1 MIKLDKELLL
11 SKHHGLGNDFLVLLD
26 MAGIISLTFSE
37 IVALLDRRIGVG
49 ADGLM
54 HVTPALAD
62 SPSVARMELYNSDG
76 SRAEMSGNGVRCLAQ
91 ALIDSGAAPVGPFSV
106 DTDAGVIEI
115 ESHSSFD
122 DPIATISVGMGMPKV
137 YESVER
143 RIDGVEYLAVRS
155 DIGNP
160 HLVLIPRQVMAK
172 ETFMRLDIALLGPK
186 IESEY
191 PGGMN
196 VEWVIPDGNRREL
209 LLRVWE
215 RGAGITQA
223 CGTGTTASSFVAH
236 ALGLV
241 DDVAI
246 VHNPGGDLSVR
257 ITAEQCYLTGPAQK
271 VCEVAVTASQLS
283 AMAALVK

>member
-26 MAGIISLTFSE
+26 MAGTILLTHSE

-62 SPSVARMELYNSDG
+62 SPSVAQMVLYNSDG
-76 SRAEMSGNGVRCLAQ
+76 SRAEMSGNGIRCLAQ
-91 ALIDSGAAPVGPFSV
+91 ALIDSGAAPVGSFSI

-115 ESHSSFD
+115 ESHSSFG
-122 DPIATISVGMGMPKV
+122 DPVAIISVGMGMPEIH
-137 YESVER
+137 ESGER
-143 RIDGVEYLAVRS
+143 SIDGVEYRAVRA

-160 HLVLIPRQVMAK
+160 HLVLIPKRVMSN
-172 ETFMRLDIALLGPK
+172 ETLMRLEIALLGPK

-191 PGGMN
+191 PAGMN
-196 VEWVIPDGNRREL
+196 VEWVIPGGNRREMS
-209 LLRVWE
+209 LRVWE

-223 CGTGTTASSFVAH
+223 CGTGTTASAFVAN

-241 DDVAI
+241 DDEVT

-257 ITAEQCYLTGPAQK
+257 ITAGQCYLTGPAQK
-271 VCEVAVTASQLS
+271 VCEVAVTFSQLN